1 MNWDLWWIFM
11 TTSVVLDAVP
21 GPAVMLVVATS
32 LRHGWR
38 AAVRTILGILSSNA
52 FYFAISATSL
62 GALLL
67 ASYNIF
73 FLLKWLGAGYL
84 VFLGWKALRSRESFL
99 VNSAAAALGRLYLDG
114 VATQIA
120 NPKALVYFAA
130 FVPLFLDRNLPVVP
144 QLLIL
149 GATNTFFEFLV
160 LLTYA
165 VLAARAVALVR
176 QPRYAAWTNR
186 IAGVVLIAA
195 GGGMALLRR

>member
-1 MNWDLWWIFM
+1 MNWNLWWIFT
-11 TTSVVLDAVP
+11 TTSTVLDIVP

-38 AAVRTILGILSSNA
+38 PAVKTILGILSANL

-62 GALLL
+62 GAVLL

-84 VFLGWKALRSRESFL
+84 VFLGWKALRSRASFL
-99 VNSAAAALGRLYLDG
+99 ENSAAASRGRLYLDG
-114 VATQIA
+114 VATQLA

-130 FVPLFLDRNLPVVP
+130 FVPQFLDRNLPVAP

-149 GATNTFFEFLV
+149 GATNTFFEFFV
-160 LLTYA
+160 LLIYA
-165 VLAARAVALVR
+165 ALAACAVALVG
-176 QPRYAAWTNR
+176 QPRYAVWTNR
-186 IAGVVLIAA
+186 IAGVVLVAA
-195 GGGMALLRR
+195 GAGMALLRR